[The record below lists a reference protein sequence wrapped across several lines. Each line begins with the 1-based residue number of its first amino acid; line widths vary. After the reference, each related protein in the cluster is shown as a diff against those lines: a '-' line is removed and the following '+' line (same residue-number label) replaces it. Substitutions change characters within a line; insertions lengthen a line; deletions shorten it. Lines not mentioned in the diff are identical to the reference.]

1 MEWGGKKNT
10 MSSPDTN
17 EPIMMEQ
24 DEYLEYLKN
33 QIKDIP
39 SENKTP
45 IAQISMYQMNKDIIR
60 TMKKFNNMAVN
71 NALEKVKE
79 WYLNYLS
86 ENPKARFFVLLN
98 HEQHYY
104 TMFTRDWKIKVKS
117 IDQEAN
123 NFIAAVK
130 DILTNYYG
138 DNDIRAIDV
147 DSNGAVEIWGMWDGE
162 PSVAY
167 LFPYDQGVVL
177 Y

>member
-1 MEWGGKKNT
+1 MEEAEYIDYLNQQLRDN
-10 MSSPDTN
+10 PD
-17 EPIMMEQ
+17 ESQ
-24 DEYLEYLKN
+24 K
-33 QIKDIP
+33 
-39 SENKTP
+39 P
-45 IAQISMYQMNKDIIR
+45 IAQLSMYQMNKDLVR
-60 TMKKFNNMAVN
+60 GLKKMNNMAIN
-71 NALEKVKE
+71 KALENVRE
-79 WYLNYLS
+79 WYLKYVYS
-86 ENPKARFFVLLN
+86 NPTAMYFVLLN

-104 TMFTRDWKIKVKS
+104 TMFTRDHKKRVKTTD
-117 IDQEAN
+117 IEAD

-147 DSNGAVEIWGMWDGE
+147 DSNGAVEIWGMWDNE